1 MRYVDP
7 DGREVRH
14 FTNKRIEDA
23 INLLYSRSETFKN
36 NFDKLLS
43 KINGLGQDLFVD
55 LMATSSKY
63 AGNTV
68 SQDSPLLMD
77 VMTYYIDEKG
87 TIQNSKM
94 EKGKNVQAIIL
105 TIDFSQIDSKQ
116 LNMLQIISEE
126 VVHAAK
132 ASEVGTEAW
141 NVRAKEENQL
151 PYFERKEENRAK
163 EIVERIMEEIY
174 E

>member
-1 MRYVDP
+1 MDP

-63 AGNTV
+63 VGNTV

-94 EKGKNVQAIIL
+94 KIGKNVQAIIL

-151 PYFERKEENRAK
+151 PYFERKEEIRAK